1 MWLIPLQILPGLLWV
16 INFMIYYSKITKGF
30 YSDEIHGTNIPSD
43 RIAILEETWR
53 NLLNE
58 QSQGK
63 QIVPDENGYPI
74 AIIPPVIPP
83 TWEQIRSRRDFLLK
97 DSDWSA
103 MPDANPKPSK
113 EAWLTYRQ
121 SLRDIPQTFANTG
134 EVVWPTKPQ

>member
-1 MWLIPLQILPGLLWV
+1 M
-16 INFMIYYSKITKGF
+16 NYYSKTTKGF
-30 YSDEIHGTNIPSD
+30 YCEEIHGTNIPSD
-43 RIAILEETWR
+43 AVQITKEQHT

-74 AIIPPVIPP
+74 AIVPPVIPP
-83 TWEQIRSRRDFLLK
+83 TWEQIRSTRDSLLK

-103 MPDANPKPSK
+103 FPDANPKPSK

-121 SLRDIPQTFANTG
+121 SLRDLPQSFKTPE
-134 EVVWPTKPQ
+134 EVVWPTKPE